1 MSFWELV
8 VVAVVAL
15 VVLGPEKLPGAIRSV
30 SRFISGIKQFGQ
42 QMKAELS
49 DELRAH
55 ELHQKLKEAEEK
67 GLLGLTSEEMAAI
80 AELRQAAAE
89 VNNPYGHAQVAKPST
104 SEPAAQPNIAEL
116 NIAEPN
122 IADAKIAQPN
132 LAESTITQPKLAQ
145 NETPPTVTA
154 STGPTTE
161 MMQQQ
166 STATPSPQLVSQ
178 EPHERKNP
186 A

>member
-30 SRFISGIKQFGQ
+30 SRFIGGIKQFGQ

-89 VNNPYGHAQVAKPST
+89 VNNPYGHSQVTKPS
-104 SEPAAQPNIAEL
+104 
-116 NIAEPN
+116 
-122 IADAKIAQPN
+122 IAQPEIVQSEIAQSKVVQSEIAQSKAI
-132 LAESTITQPKLAQ
+132 LVESAQSDRTQP
-145 NETPPTVTA
+145 EV
-154 STGPTTE
+154 PTT
-161 MMQQQ
+161 
-166 STATPSPQLVSQ
+166 SPQLVSQ
-178 EPHERKNP
+178 DPHERKNP
-186 A
+186 S

>member
-30 SRFISGIKQFGQ
+30 SRFIGGIKQFGQ

-89 VNNPYGHAQVAKPST
+89 VNNPYGHSQVAKPSIAHPEIVQ
-104 SEPAAQPNIAEL
+104 SE
-116 NIAEPN
+116 
-122 IADAKIAQPN
+122 IAQSEVVQSEIAQSKAI
-132 LAESTITQPKLAQ
+132 LTGSAQSDRTQP
-145 NETPPTVTA
+145 EV
-154 STGPTTE
+154 PTT
-161 MMQQQ
+161 
-166 STATPSPQLVSQ
+166 SPQLVSQ
-178 EPHERKNP
+178 DPHERKNP
-186 A
+186 S

>member
-30 SRFISGIKQFGQ
+30 SRFIGGIKQFGQ

-89 VNNPYGHAQVAKPST
+89 VNNPYGHSQVAKPS
-104 SEPAAQPNIAEL
+104 
-116 NIAEPN
+116 
-122 IADAKIAQPN
+122 IAQPEIVQSEIVQ
-132 LAESTITQPKLAQ
+132 AEVVQSEIALSKAILTGSAQSDRTQP
-145 NETPPTVTA
+145 EV
-154 STGPTTE
+154 PTT
-161 MMQQQ
+161 
-166 STATPSPQLVSQ
+166 SPQLVSQ
-178 EPHERKNP
+178 DPHERKNP
-186 A
+186 S

>member
-30 SRFISGIKQFGQ
+30 SRFIGGIKQFGQ

-89 VNNPYGHAQVAKPST
+89 VNNPYGHAQTTKPNISVP
-104 SEPAAQPNIAEL
+104 EAAQPNLAESNL
-116 NIAEPN
+116 
-122 IADAKIAQPN
+122 ADPKIAQPN

-145 NETPPTVTA
+145 TETPPTVTA
-154 STGPTTE
+154 SPSSTTE

>member
-30 SRFISGIKQFGQ
+30 SRFIGGIKQFGQ

-89 VNNPYGHAQVAKPST
+89 VNNPYDHSQVAKPS
-104 SEPAAQPNIAEL
+104 
-116 NIAEPN
+116 
-122 IADAKIAQPN
+122 IAQSEIAQSEVVQSEIAQSKAI
-132 LAESTITQPKLAQ
+132 LVESAQSDRTQP
-145 NETPPTVTA
+145 EVPPT
-154 STGPTTE
+154 
-161 MMQQQ
+161 
-166 STATPSPQLVSQ
+166 SPQLVSQ
-178 EPHERKNP
+178 DPHERKNP
-186 A
+186 S